1 MRIILV
7 KISIDSLFKGKELPP
22 QKKRVL
28 AIGGVAFIVLLFI
41 SFLLSLSEGDDKANQ
56 DNNNNAIEQNAQTNN
71 GASGSLQLPSSQR
84 YDFESSGQVVGGGL
98 ESLLNDA
105 PITNNNIGVNNDP
118 FANMNGQG
126 TTHEDEQALGPAP
139 IPTED
144 DYDNQDDAPQELI
157 APQAPQAPASSQT
170 SLYCDSYSTSAG
182 AESQKAVL
190 AFQGI
195 SASVITNKDGTYG
208 LKLGPF
214 KDAQLA
220 RDTFN
225 ELANKGLLQR
235 CALIK
240 Q

>member
-105 PITNNNIGVNNDP
+105 PSTNNNIGVNNP

-157 APQAPQAPASSQT
+157 VPQAPASSQT

>member
-56 DNNNNAIEQNAQTNN
+56 ANNNNAIEQNAQTNN
-71 GASGSLQLPSSQR
+71 DASGSLQLPSSQR

-105 PITNNNIGVNNDP
+105 PSTNNNIGVNNDP

-126 TTHEDEQALGPAP
+126 TTQEEPALGPAP

-144 DYDNQDDAPQELI
+144 DYDNQELI
-157 APQAPQAPASSQT
+157 APVAPPAPQEPASSQT

-214 KDAQLA
+214 KDTQLA

-225 ELANKGLLQR
+225 DLANKGLLQR